1 MDISEIYTCKYSIT
15 PVTVCMRY
23 LPVHLY
29 NCRVSTAQGK
39 QGKWPNKFP
48 VRENIGNLEI
58 LPKQG
63 SLFAQ
68 VVNSLLLKNTVCH
81 DICREVFEVRCAYQ
95 IAQIYEISIGKISRR
110 TGKTQGIYT

>member
-1 MDISEIYTCKYSIT
+1 MYTCKYSIA

-48 VRENIGNLEI
+48 VRENTGNLEI

-63 SLFAQ
+63 LVFAQ
-68 VVNSLLLKNTVCH
+68 VVNSLLLK
-81 DICREVFEVRCAYQ
+81 
-95 IAQIYEISIGKISRR
+95 
-110 TGKTQGIYT
+110 TQYVMIFVVKFSKSVVHIKLHKFMRLA